1 MFVYREF
8 GGNLWIRDGRGQT
21 AVEMADHSS
30 APALKYL
37 KQFQGVFGVFF
48 YDIPFNPILPKS
60 HYLNANYKRLNLAYS
75 MTLLRNLSPSIDHTY
90 LPTYILLL

>member
-1 MFVYREF
+1 
-8 GGNLWIRDGRGQT
+8 
-21 AVEMADHSS
+21 MADHSS